1 MSNLSASIPALKQ
14 YLTAAEALG
23 VDIRPVLAQHNI
35 DERQLEDN
43 SARISLARFET
54 IFIALLEASGHPY
67 FGLYASNH
75 INPSMYASLGLI
87 SISAA
92 SLRACIEIV
101 PTYETLVGDM
111 GYTELQEEPD
121 WMAQVWHCQLENPLA
136 RRHISEAV
144 LASWFLYGK
153 NMLGLEGDLCG
164 LSFQHDA
171 PATELSE
178 YQAVFSCE
186 PRFSQTHN
194 ALHLPKD
201 AMDRPLPQANPAL
214 QESLIAHADQLLER
228 LSPQKRQR
236 DLNDI
241 HRTMRQ
247 LLPQGSLSKSGL
259 AASLNMSSRTL
270 QRRFEQAGSSY
281 QESLSQ
287 IRFELAKQLLR
298 DKVDSHSICQHLGFT
313 EPRSFFRR
321 FKQWSGMTTRE
332 FLLSEEEKSD
342 L

>member
-14 YLTAAEALG
+14 YLTAANALEVETSVILEAHGINEL
-23 VDIRPVLAQHNI
+23 
-35 DERQLEDN
+35 QLDDN
-43 SARISLARFET
+43 DARISLSRFES
-54 IFIALLEASGHPY
+54 IVLALIEASGHPY

-92 SLRACIEIV
+92 SLRASIELV

-111 GYTELQEEPD
+111 GYTELLEKPQ
-121 WMAQVWHCQLENPLA
+121 WMEQVWHCQLESPLA

-153 NMLGLEGDLCG
+153 NMLGLEGELSG
-164 LSFQHDA
+164 LSFQHAA
-171 PATELSE
+171 PGNELSE
-178 YQAVFSCE
+178 YEAVFSCQ
-186 PRFSQTHN
+186 PQFLQKYN

-214 QESLIAHADQLLER
+214 QESLIAHANQLLQR
-228 LSPQKRQR
+228 LSPQKRTQGL
-236 DLNDI
+236 DDI
-241 HRTMRQ
+241 HRKMRQ
-247 LLPQGSLSKSGL
+247 LLSAGDLSKDKL
-259 AASLNMSSRTL
+259 AASLNISSRTL
-270 QRRFEQAGSSY
+270 QRRFEQENTSY
-281 QESLSQ
+281 QEALSH

-298 DKVDSHSICQHLGFT
+298 DNIDSQSICTQLGFS

-332 FLLSEEEKSD
+332 FLQYEREAQ
-342 L
+342 